1 MGGAILIMILLTK
14 GTTSTIIVTLAEKQ
28 TITDANFLFVF
39 TSRITN
45 EQVKFVL
52 VTTADVST
60 NKERWNEFSIVVN
73 TYFNSFGEGWFLYE
87 VYEQASTTNTDE
99 TGLTMIE
106 SGVAFLSDNTE
117 PTITKYDNAVT
128 FKTYDAG

>member
-1 MGGAILIMILLTK
+1 MIL
-14 GTTSTIIVTLAEKQ
+14 TLAEKQ

-45 EQVKFVL
+45 QQVKFVL

-73 TYFNSFGEGWFLYE
+73 TYFSAHGEGWWLYE
-87 VYEQASTTNTDE
+87 VYEQESTSNTDE
-99 TGLTMIE
+99 TGLTMVE
-106 SGVAFLSDNTE
+106 SGVAFLSDNSE